1 MTAEKLPRGFS
12 NLKMYIVV
20 LGNLVETVNAK
31 KIQNTLF
38 LLRGAVIFLERQ
50 RVKEGGGRL

>member
-20 LGNLVETVNAK
+20 LENLMEKGSAEKIGLTPATAK
-31 KIQNTLF
+31 IGK
-38 LLRGAVIFLERQ
+38 
-50 RVKEGGGRL
+50 

>member
-20 LGNLVETVNAK
+20 LENLVEKVNAK
-31 KIQNTLF
+31 KIDPV
-38 LLRGAVIFLERQ
+38 G
-50 RVKEGGGRL
+50 